1 MSNHNWSTLLSLGD
15 ENNFLIL
22 TTKGNPDG
30 NDSGLNL
37 AIRKNGGDIIRVL
50 SNKSNTV
57 DLHKFNHI
65 AFSKNES
72 SILLY
77 LNGELIAENTIGY
90 NLDFLSDFPL
100 NIATK
105 SLFGDPFTEGLMS
118 NITYSSK
125 ALANETISD
134 NYKTYYLATILE
146 LVDIN
151 ETEDL
156 TDNVKLLNFENSQL
170 LNGLFSINW
179 SSSNETLI
187 TSEGIL
193 NKAYPL
199 TYDEN
204 VTLTL
209 EISDGAQSA
218 SKDFFFTVRL
228 ETPDLLFDR
237 DVAFLQNTFSN
248 IYSESDYL
256 PTELPN
262 GTSIKWFANDQ
273 TVEIINNRIVKSS
286 GSSDYLN
293 ITLNAKIHNDTKE
306 KIISFPILV
315 VDEYKAYLMSY
326 FDEIDYEME
335 SMKLAYSI
343 DGINWV
349 ALNNGK
355 SIFQPNINGSSNRLR
370 DPFIYRSSDGSFVVV
385 GTQGWSFPSI
395 YLIETP
401 DLIDFS
407 NQRLITLSYYE
418 PGIQLS
424 GERAWAPEIIFD
436 NKDQSHII
444 TFSDSINGTIYY
456 VKTNDFESFSYPNI
470 FFNPNYVVID
480 QTIFKSNLGYWLFY
494 KDERDGAKTIYH
506 TYSSDLMFDK
516 SIIFDQNFIHQQK
529 NIEGPT
535 VFSTIDGSNTY
546 LLFDNYKNEKIFG
559 IELELTDQ
567 NQFIPKSELKLTLP
581 QNRVRHP
588 SVIKITENELK
599 KLLEYY
605 N

>member
-1 MSNHNWSTLLSLGD
+1 MGIDKMMNPALRKISKIGIFIILIQMLSSCTSPNNDRELFDLDSFKTTIFFDTEFIHINSIKEPISDSSVFKDDSFTISFWIYPVSNHNWSTLLSLGD

-343 DGINWV
+343 DGIN
-349 ALNNGK
+349 
-355 SIFQPNINGSSNRLR
+355 
-370 DPFIYRSSDGSFVVV
+370 
-385 GTQGWSFPSI
+385 
-395 YLIETP
+395 
-401 DLIDFS
+401 
-407 NQRLITLSYYE
+407 
-418 PGIQLS
+418 
-424 GERAWAPEIIFD
+424 
-436 NKDQSHII
+436 
-444 TFSDSINGTIYY
+444 
-456 VKTNDFESFSYPNI
+456 
-470 FFNPNYVVID
+470 
-480 QTIFKSNLGYWLFY
+480 
-494 KDERDGAKTIYH
+494 
-506 TYSSDLMFDK
+506 
-516 SIIFDQNFIHQQK
+516 
-529 NIEGPT
+529 
-535 VFSTIDGSNTY
+535 
-546 LLFDNYKNEKIFG
+546 
-559 IELELTDQ
+559 
-567 NQFIPKSELKLTLP
+567 
-581 QNRVRHP
+581 
-588 SVIKITENELK
+588 
-599 KLLEYY
+599 
-605 N
+605 

>member
-1 MSNHNWSTLLSLGD
+1 M
-15 ENNFLIL
+15 
-22 TTKGNPDG
+22 
-30 NDSGLNL
+30 
-37 AIRKNGGDIIRVL
+37 
-50 SNKSNTV
+50 
-57 DLHKFNHI
+57 
-65 AFSKNES
+65 
-72 SILLY
+72 
-77 LNGELIAENTIGY
+77 
-90 NLDFLSDFPL
+90 
-100 NIATK
+100 
-105 SLFGDPFTEGLMS
+105 
-118 NITYSSK
+118 
-125 ALANETISD
+125 
-134 NYKTYYLATILE
+134 
-146 LVDIN
+146 
-151 ETEDL
+151 
-156 TDNVKLLNFENSQL
+156 
-170 LNGLFSINW
+170 
-179 SSSNETLI
+179 
-187 TSEGIL
+187 
-193 NKAYPL
+193 
-199 TYDEN
+199 
-204 VTLTL
+204 
-209 EISDGAQSA
+209 
-218 SKDFFFTVRL
+218 
-228 ETPDLLFDR
+228 
-237 DVAFLQNTFSN
+237 
-248 IYSESDYL
+248 
-256 PTELPN
+256 
-262 GTSIKWFANDQ
+262 
-273 TVEIINNRIVKSS
+273 
-286 GSSDYLN
+286 
-293 ITLNAKIHNDTKE
+293 
-306 KIISFPILV
+306 
-315 VDEYKAYLMSY
+315 
-326 FDEIDYEME
+326 
-335 SMKLAYSI
+335 
-343 DGINWV
+343 
-349 ALNNGK
+349 NNGK

-494 KDERDGAKTIYH
+494 KDERDGAKTIFH
-506 TYSSDLMFDK
+506 TYSSDLMFDN